1 MKKYIQILKCSVAAF
16 LLAGTTACTDYL
28 DRSPDSSISGTAAF
42 KNFTNFQG
50 FTEELYYCIPDFA
63 KGYWTNS
70 FNWGEDEIMNVGI
83 DFHMC
88 YKVDLGD
95 FWGWQKEY
103 DGWASGW
110 MDRNLMDT
118 KNDDRFAK
126 SLWPMAWY
134 GIRKANM
141 GLENI
146 DKMTDATAEERD
158 LVKGQ
163 LYFFRGWF
171 HFQLMQYFGGLPY
184 INEVLPSDQTLRL
197 ERLNY
202 HETAAYAAADFRE
215 AADLL
220 PIDWDDTTAGK
231 RTLGKNQL
239 RINKIMAL
247 GYLGKNLLWAASP
260 LMNQESTG
268 SRTYNT
274 DLCKQAAEAF
284 GELLSLVESGKT
296 QYALVPFEKYS
307 DLFYTN
313 KQNWLMPGS
322 TEAIFR
328 VPSYEPNGTNWG
340 MSKQYQPKQLVDG
353 GIFSQPTAN
362 YVAYYGMANGLPL
375 EDPASG
381 FDKNFPWRGRDPRFY
396 HDIVY
401 DGAKVVQGSMP
412 ADSEGNRYA
421 NLYTDGNFR
430 DLNYGSRT
438 GYLLYKFIPT
448 TCNKYDDGFGWGNA
462 HHCHLSWMRLADIYL
477 MYAEAA
483 AQYGGG
489 ANGKSTNFSLTAEGA
504 VNTIRARA
512 GVEPVNTKFTGS
524 LDAFMGE
531 LRRERAVELA
541 FESHR
546 FNDLRRWLLL
556 AEYPYNIKTSQE
568 FVRVGEFDSEDTSQ
582 NQVSGFSEN
591 LILTRNFSSKHYWL
605 PLKESD
611 TTLYLEFPQNS
622 GW

>member
-1 MKKYIQILKCSVAAF
+1 
-16 LLAGTTACTDYL
+16 
-28 DRSPDSSISGTAAF
+28 
-42 KNFTNFQG
+42 
-50 FTEELYYCIPDFA
+50 
-63 KGYWTNS
+63 
-70 FNWGEDEIMNVGI
+70 MNVGI
-83 DFHMC
+83 DYHMC

-95 FWGWQKEY
+95 FWGWQSEH
-103 DGWASGW
+103 DSWQSGW
-110 MDRNLMDT
+110 LDRRSNNT
-118 KNDDRFAK
+118 KNDERFSK
-126 SLWPMAWY
+126 SLYTLAWY

-141 GLENI
+141 GLENLS
-146 DKMTDATAEERD
+146 KMTDATDEERS
-158 LVKGQ
+158 LVEGQ

-171 HFQLMQYFGGLPY
+171 HFQLMQYLGGLPY

-197 ERLNY
+197 PRLNY
-202 HETAAYAAADFRE
+202 HETAAHASEDFRK
-215 AADLL
+215 AASLL
-220 PIDWDDTTAGK
+220 PIDWDNTTAGK

-268 SRTYNT
+268 STSYNT

-284 GELLSLVESGKT
+284 GELLSLVESGQT
-296 QYALVPFEKYS
+296 QYSLVTFEKYS

-328 VPSYEPNGTNWG
+328 GPSYEPNGTNWG
-340 MSKQYQPKQLVDG
+340 LSKQFQTRELTDG
-353 GIFSQPTAN
+353 GVFSLPTAN
-362 YVAYYGMANGLPL
+362 YVAYYGMTNGLPL
-375 EDPASG
+375 DDPESG
-381 FDKNFPWRGRDPRFY
+381 FNKNFPWRDRDPRFY

-401 DGAKVVQGSMP
+401 DGVKVVQGSMP
-412 ADSEGNRYA
+412 TDSEYNRYA
-421 NLYTDGNFR
+421 NLYTSGNFR

-438 GYLLYKFIPT
+438 GYLLYKFIPL
-448 TCNKYDDGFGWGNA
+448 TCNKYDDGYGYGNA
-462 HHCHLSWMRLADIYL
+462 NHVHLSWMRLADVYL

-483 AQYGGG
+483 AQYAGS
-489 ANGKSTNFSLTAEGA
+489 ATGKSTNCVLTAEAA

-512 GVEPVNTKFTGS
+512 GIDPINAKYTGS
-524 LDAFMGE
+524 LNAFMGE

-541 FESHR
+541 FEGHR

-556 AEYPYNIKTSQE
+556 TEYPYTIKTSQE
-568 FVRVGEFDSEDTSQ
+568 FTRAGDFNNEDATQ
-582 NQVSGFSEN
+582 NQVSGFAESI
-591 LILTRNFSSKHYWL
+591 ILTRNFSSKHYWF

-611 TTLYLEFPQNS
+611 TTLYEDFSQNP